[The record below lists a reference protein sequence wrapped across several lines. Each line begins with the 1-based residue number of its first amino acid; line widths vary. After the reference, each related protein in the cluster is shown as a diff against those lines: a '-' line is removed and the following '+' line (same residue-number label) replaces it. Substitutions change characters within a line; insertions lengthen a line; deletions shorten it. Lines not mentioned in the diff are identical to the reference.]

1 MRKVRSCL
9 NLFPITVQHDI
20 YVDQRSAD
28 NCLPTCQ
35 MSTCW
40 ISDKILAVMS
50 RKREWHWLSERE
62 RERETEGKNT
72 LEKFTERYHKW
83 QRQFSGKK
91 LLHHNFNPKKNWK
104 ESPEGAKP
112 CHLEKW
118 QWKRS
123 LNFSTHTQMLWHTHI
138 YRWTQTHTIKL
149 NIKSILFLYTQFCSC
164 TKLLCHFYRD
174 AAISSNLFLN
184 TITL

>member
-1 MRKVRSCL
+1 MI
-9 NLFPITVQHDI
+9 FI
-20 YVDQRSAD
+20 YVDQCSPD
-28 NCLPTCQ
+28 NCLPLQ
-35 MSTCW
+35 IYMSNVNMQNLRQNPHCNESEERMT
-40 ISDKILAVMS
+40 LAF
-50 RKREWHWLSERE
+50 RE
-62 RERETEGKNT
+62 REREGEGKNT

-123 LNFSTHTQMLWHTHI
+123 LNFSTHTRKCSDTHI
-138 YRWTQTHTIKL
+138 YRCTQTHTIKL
-149 NIKSILFLYTQFCSC
+149 NIKSILFLSTQFCSC
-164 TKLLCHFYRD
+164 TKMLCHFYRD
-174 AAISSNLFLN
+174 AAISSNLFYTLLHYKPWQ
-184 TITL
+184 ITYQKYG